1 MAQNCT
7 EKVIA
12 TNKSAFHDYFV
23 LEKFEAGIVLTG
35 DEVKSIK
42 NGNVNLKDS
51 FIFAENRSLIIKNM
65 HVSVYEKSNGF
76 ALKQERRDRIL
87 LMHKLEV
94 LRISQKVE
102 RKGLTLIPIRIY
114 LKGAL
119 IKFEIA
125 LCQGK
130 HTYDKKRDLMEKDT
144 NRQTQRE
151 IKNYR

>member
-51 FIFAENRSLIIKNM
+51 FIFAENNTLVIKNM
-65 HVSVYEKSNGF
+65 HVSVYEKSDGF
-76 ALKQERRDRIL
+76 ALYTS
-87 LMHKLEV
+87 
-94 LRISQKVE
+94 LRCMS
-102 RKGLTLIPIRIY
+102 R
-114 LKGAL
+114 
-119 IKFEIA
+119 
-125 LCQGK
+125 
-130 HTYDKKRDLMEKDT
+130 
-144 NRQTQRE
+144 
-151 IKNYR
+151 

>member
-51 FIFAENRSLIIKNM
+51 FIFAESNTLVIKNM
-65 HVSVYEKSNGF
+65 HVSVYEKSDGF
-76 ALKQERRDRIL
+76 ALRQERRDRKL

-125 LCQGK
+125 LCQGT
-130 HTYDKKRDLMEKDT
+130 HTYDKKRTLMEKD
-144 NRQTQRE
+144 NARQTQRE